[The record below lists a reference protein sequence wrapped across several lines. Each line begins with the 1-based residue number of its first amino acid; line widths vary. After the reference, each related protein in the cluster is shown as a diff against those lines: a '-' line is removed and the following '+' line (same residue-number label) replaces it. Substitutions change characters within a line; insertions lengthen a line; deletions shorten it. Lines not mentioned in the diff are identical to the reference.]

1 MQCTFVLLHKISN
14 NNLTFDLREE
24 SPLNENFVKLMDF
37 VELILIAGKLTIV

>member
-1 MQCTFVLLHKISN
+1 VQCTFVLLHKISN
-14 NNLTFDLREE
+14 NNLTFDLRKE